1 MTTILG
7 ILACAALFALF
18 GVLRQRAD
26 CGGSCG
32 ACGGHCERRLTATG
46 DDV

>member
-1 MTTILG
+1 MITLLG

-18 GVLRQRAD
+18 GALHQRAD

-32 ACGGHCERRLTATG
+32 ACGGVCARHAAPPG
-46 DDV
+46 DDA

>member
-1 MTTILG
+1 MTLVLG
-7 ILACAALFALF
+7 ITACAVLFALF

-32 ACGGHCERRLTATG
+32 ACAGHCERRPAANG
-46 DDV
+46 EDS